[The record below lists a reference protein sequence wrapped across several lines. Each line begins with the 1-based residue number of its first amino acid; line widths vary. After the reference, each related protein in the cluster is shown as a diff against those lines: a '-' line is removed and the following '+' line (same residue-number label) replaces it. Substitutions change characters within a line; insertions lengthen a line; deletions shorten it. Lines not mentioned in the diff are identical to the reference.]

1 MSQQLDANN
10 LTVDSDITV
19 AQAWDLLFGE
29 GTLDEDVRIEEE
41 ANCTIGAGLDW
52 GNGLGFLL
60 LNPGLFGR
68 LTTLRISLHRE
79 ARLTIETWD
88 LGIATTKKA
97 TQTARERIK
106 GKFLNPTPSIQEHF
120 QAVLEQDD
128 LYGEE
133 FISNREVLLKLLMK
147 LLNASDWE
155 AIAVAA
161 ANSVREQVLSQVSM
175 DKKVSV

>member
-1 MSQQLDANN
+1 MRKNMSQQQENYSESISN
-10 LTVDSDITV
+10 PM
-19 AQAWDLLFGE
+19 DLLFN
-29 GTLDEDVRIEEE
+29 EDWLRNAAEAE
-41 ANCTIGAGLDW
+41 ANCSEIGVGLDW

-68 LTTLRISLHRE
+68 LTTLRVSLHRE

-88 LGIATTKKA
+88 LGVATTKKA

-133 FISNREVLLKLLMK
+133 FISNREVLRSLLMA

-155 AIAVAA
+155 AIANSA
-161 ANSVREQVLSQVSM
+161 ANSVREQVLSNVNNN
-175 DKKVSV
+175 KIAV

>member
-1 MSQQLDANN
+1 MNQQSNANN
-10 LTVDSDITV
+10 LTVDSDIAV
-19 AQAWDLLFGE
+19 DEAWDLLFGE
-29 GTLDEDVRIEEE
+29 GTLDEDIRIEEE

-88 LGIATTKKA
+88 LGVATTKKA

-106 GKFLNPTPSIQEHF
+106 EKFLNPTPSIQEHF
-120 QAVLEQDD
+120 QSVLEQDD

-133 FISNREVLLKLLMK
+133 FISNREVLLKLLMA

-161 ANSVREQVLSQVSM
+161 ANSVREQVLSHA
-175 DKKVSV
+175 KKKIEIPV